1 MLQST
6 DLELSIFRTICWFSV
21 FHYPLTTFEIWKW
34 LLCPSR
40 PYDLFEVSQALT
52 NSAWLKEKLNQKD
65 GFWTLHS
72 DPLSSMVEERHKR
85 FLNSVGKY
93 RKLRR
98 ACYFFQLLPNV
109 KAVASAN
116 TLAWWHTTN
125 ESDIDLY
132 IMTDPNRIW
141 STRFFLVLPFAL
153 FGNRP
158 QQLNEVKVNDPFCF
172 SFFTTTEALQ
182 MESLKYGDEDPYLA
196 YWIKSLVPMLDRSE
210 IFSQLVSVNRWVDV
224 ILPNARQR
232 LSHPSHK
239 ARRLFSIPIQWS
251 LFEPL
256 FRSIQRNR
264 FPSNIRDL
272 ANKDSRVIVSDQILK
287 FHNSDRREQFTK
299 EYKEIYERE
308 IS

>member
-1 MLQST
+1 MPT
-6 DLELSIFRTICWFSV
+6 DLELSILRTICWFSV

-34 LLCPSR
+34 LLRPAR
-40 PYDLFEVSQALT
+40 PYDLFEVTQALT
-52 NSAWLKEKLNQKD
+52 NSFWLKEKLKQKD
-65 GFWTLHS
+65 GFWTLIS
-72 DPLSSMVEERHKR
+72 DSSLPMVKDRHER
-85 FLNSVGKY
+85 FLNAIIKY

-132 IMTDPNRIW
+132 IITDPNRIW
-141 STRFFLVLPFAL
+141 SSRFFLVFPFAVI
-153 FGNRP
+153 GNRP
-158 QQLNEVKVNDPFCF
+158 QLINDVKVNDPFCF

-196 YWIKSLVPMLDRSE
+196 YWVKSLVPILDRSE
-210 IFSQLVSVNRWVDV
+210 VFPQLASVNRWVDAM
-224 ILPNARQR
+224 LPNARQR
-232 LSHPSHK
+232 LSHQSHK
-239 ARRLFSIPIQWS
+239 PRRLFSIPIQWS

-256 FRSIQRNR
+256 FRSIQRNS
-264 FPSNIRDL
+264 FPSKITDL
-272 ANKDSRVIVSDQILK
+272 ANKDSRVVVSDQILK
-287 FHNSDRREQFTK
+287 FHESDRREQFTK
-299 EYKEIYERE
+299 EFEEIYERE